1 MTLGRR
7 NVERTRQ
14 VIDHRV
20 DEVLH
25 ALVFEGGASGHR
37 NEAVRDGLA
46 ADGGFEVLFADRLF
60 LEEHHADFL
69 IEVGH
74 LRDEVVVS
82 FLGQLFVVV
91 RYVRHF
97 VGRTHHVVVGVED
110 GLLIDHVDLAAEIIL
125 PAERDENGPDVGP
138 EFDPH
143 GFDGRIEIRSGTVHL
158 VDEGDAWDVVFGCLA
173 PDSFGLRLHP
183 GNPAKHGDG
192 AVEHAKRAFHLGGE
206 IHVARRVDDVD
217 PHVDAVVK
225 LENIRLHLLQPCT
238 GGSGRSDGDTTLAF
252 LLHPIGHRGALVH
265 LADFVD
271 HAGVKKNALG
281 QGGFAGVDVRADA
294 NVACP
299 LERKGAVGRI
309 GIRGSNGCGGSGGH
323 TKEQWRRFTS
333 GSGQRRGWLG
343 PFCAFRRAS

>member
-1 MTLGRR
+1 M
-7 NVERTRQ
+7 
-14 VIDHRV
+14 
-20 DEVLH
+20 
-25 ALVFEGGASGHR
+25 
-37 NEAVRDGLA
+37 
-46 ADGGFEVLFADRLF
+46 
-60 LEEHHADFL
+60 
-69 IEVGH
+69 
-74 LRDEVVVS
+74 
-82 FLGQLFVVV
+82 VV

-97 VGRTHHVVVGVED
+97 VGRAHHVVVGVED

-125 PAERDENGPDVGP
+125 PAERNENGPDVGP

-143 GFDGRIEIRSGTVHL
+143 GFDGRVEIRSGTVHL

-294 NVACP
+294 DVARP
-299 LERKGAVGRI
+299 LEREGTVGRI
-309 GIRGSNGCGGSGGH
+309 GIRGSSGCGGSGGH
-323 TKEQWRRFTS
+323 TKERWRRVTS

-343 PFCAFRRAS
+343 PFCAFRRVS